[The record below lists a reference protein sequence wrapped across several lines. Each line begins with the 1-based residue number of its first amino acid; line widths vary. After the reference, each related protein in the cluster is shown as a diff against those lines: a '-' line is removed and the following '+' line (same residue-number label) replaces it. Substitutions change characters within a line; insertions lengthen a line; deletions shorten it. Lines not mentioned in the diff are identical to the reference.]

1 MKASFGKDSLRKGA
15 FRQAAYGFALAGV
28 LFLAACNS
36 GNGGGGADA
45 SAATSPSPSAPASA
59 SAGGTDNGAGA
70 SASPSAGSGSSAGES
85 PSVPP
90 KIDAA
95 IADQI
100 NELLT
105 LAKKGQAPGIP
116 FAAHD
121 SLIDDVEKAWGKADK
136 SDSAGK
142 GIYAVYGKHDAV
154 FGFNKGSQIF
164 DVRSSDA
171 KLRKL
176 TLLEIEQTLGK
187 PSSTTRNGDDTIYVY
202 QASEDFQLK
211 FVIPKSTG
219 TVDHISVFAEKDSV
233 NNMAG

>member
-45 SAATSPSPSAPASA
+45 SAAASPSASA
-59 SAGGTDNGAGA
+59 SDSGVDNGAGA

-85 PSVPP
+85 PSAPP

-116 FAAHD
+116 FAARD

-136 SDSAGK
+136 TDSAGK
-142 GIYAVYGKHDAV
+142 GIYAVYAKHDAV

-187 PSSTTRNGDDTIYVY
+187 PSSTAKNGDDTIYVY

-219 TVDHISVFAEKDSV
+219 TVDHISVFSEKDSV